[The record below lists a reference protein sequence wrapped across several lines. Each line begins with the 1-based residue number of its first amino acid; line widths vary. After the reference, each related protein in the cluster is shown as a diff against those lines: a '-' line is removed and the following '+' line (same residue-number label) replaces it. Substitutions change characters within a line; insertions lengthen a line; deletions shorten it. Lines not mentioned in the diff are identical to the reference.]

1 MAAEPFSFPDWLD
14 GHAVDDAR
22 MGEAYESLDAQSRS
36 GLKAC
41 IARLHRI
48 WGESPDVSRSLLCP
62 RQGFCLE
69 REDRP
74 AEAAVIACAADYR
87 HPAAFLAAIM
97 PAVLAGVQALLP
109 AFVLPAVP
117 RAAAPGSLPA
127 APLLAALELAGV
139 ERAVVLDEE
148 AALALARELRPERSR
163 LLLLG
168 EEPFGEGLILH
179 AHNAG
184 LACRSFFQAP
194 CYWSERLN
202 RAEALSFTMGG
213 VPGGRKGNPSASKGE
228 AADYPVR
235 LDADHETLWIWP
247 DLEPNWFRLQR
258 ARLFT
263 P

>member
-1 MAAEPFSFPDWLD
+1 MAEPFSFPDWLD
-14 GHAVDDAR
+14 EHAVDDAR

-36 GLKAC
+36 ALKAC

-48 WGESPDVSRSLLCP
+48 WGESPDLSRSLSCP

-97 PAVLAGVQALLP
+97 PAVLAGVRELLP
-109 AFVLPAVP
+109 AFVLPAASAG
-117 RAAAPGSLPA
+117 RESLPA

-139 ERAVVLDEE
+139 ERAVILDEE
-148 AALALARELRPERSR
+148 AALSLVRELRPERSR

-168 EEPFGEGLILH
+168 EKPFGERLILH

-194 CYWSERLN
+194 LYWSERLN
-202 RAEALSFTMGG
+202 RAEPLASAAEKT
-213 VPGGRKGNPSASKGE
+213 PGGPKGGPCASGE
-228 AADYPVR
+228 ASDYPVR
-235 LDADHETLWIWP
+235 LDADHENLWIWP

-258 ARLFT
+258 VRLFT

>member
-1 MAAEPFSFPDWLD
+1 MAESFFFPDWLD
-14 GHAVDDAR
+14 AHAVDDAR
-22 MGEAYESLDAQSRS
+22 MGEAYESLNAQCRS
-36 GLKAC
+36 GLKTC

-48 WGESPDVSRSLLCP
+48 WGESPELSRSLFCP

-69 REDRP
+69 REERP
-74 AEAAVIACAADYR
+74 AEAAVIVCAADYR

-109 AFVLPAVP
+109 AFILPVAFAG
-117 RAAAPGSLPA
+117 RRSLPA

-139 ERAVVLDEE
+139 ERAVILDEE
-148 AALALARELRPERSR
+148 TALALVRELRPERSR

-168 EEPFGEGLILH
+168 EAPFGEGLMLH

-184 LACRSFFQAP
+184 LACRSFFRTP
-194 CYWSERLN
+194 CYWNERLN
-202 RAEALSFTMGG
+202 RGEPLSSTAEDLSGG
-213 VPGGRKGNPSASKGE
+213 QKASLSASGDE
-228 AADYPVR
+228 AADYPVG
-235 LDADHETLWIWP
+235 LDADHESLWIWP

>member
-1 MAAEPFSFPDWLD
+1 MAEPFSFPDWLD
-14 GHAVDDAR
+14 DHAVDDAR

-36 GLKAC
+36 GLKTC
-41 IARLHRI
+41 IARLYRI
-48 WGESPDVSRSLLCP
+48 WGESPDVSRSLSCP

-87 HPAAFLAAIM
+87 HPAALLAAIM

-109 AFVLPAVP
+109 AFILPPAVSGP
-117 RAAAPGSLPA
+117 LPA

-148 AALALARELRPERSR
+148 AALSLTRELRPERSR

-168 EEPFGEGLILH
+168 EAPFGEGLILH

-184 LACRSFFQAP
+184 LACRSFFRTP
-194 CYWSERLN
+194 RYWSERLN
-202 RAEALSFTMGG
+202 RAEALSFAAE
-213 VPGGRKGNPSASKGE
+213 KASGKNILVECRGE

-235 LDADHETLWIWP
+235 LDADHESLWIWP
-247 DLEPNWFRLQR
+247 DLEPDWFRLQR

>member
-14 GHAVDDAR
+14 DHAVDDAR

-36 GLKAC
+36 ALKTC
-41 IARLHRI
+41 IARLHRV
-48 WGESPDVSRSLLCP
+48 WGESPDLFRTLSCP

-97 PAVLAGVQALLP
+97 PAVLAGVRALLP
-109 AFVLPAVP
+109 VFVLPAALDGREP
-117 RAAAPGSLPA
+117 LPA
-127 APLLAALELAGV
+127 GPLLAALELAGV
-139 ERAVVLDEE
+139 ERAVILDEE
-148 AALALARELRPERSR
+148 AALSLARELRPERSR

-168 EEPFGEGLILH
+168 EKPFGERLILY
-179 AHNAG
+179 AHSAG

-194 CYWSERLN
+194 WYWSERLN
-202 RAEALSFTMGG
+202 RAEPLLSIVENASGG
-213 VPGGRKGNPSASKGE
+213 QKGDFSVSGD

-235 LDADHETLWIWP
+235 LDADHENLWLWP
-247 DLEPNWFRLQR
+247 DLELNWFRLQR